1 MQLNLLFYKAAICN
15 TPKNMSLGILANK
28 DKIGNLMILLAERLS
43 PLYHTKFIKLL
54 YLIDETAVKDD
65 GIPVTWLDY
74 KVWQYGPVAPETYF
88 IKDDD
93 HLFAKYIH
101 TKKSENGT
109 LIVPVSQFNENSF
122 SEYELEIID
131 QVISKYGNLS
141 SEDLVQ
147 LTHEKN
153 SLWTKTKHENDLD
166 FEQSIANVSDISLD
180 FKRLIAND
188 KQKLSNYE
196 GAYEM
201 LCFNIPS
208 ERSANKE
215 CIR

>member
-1 MQLNLLFYKAAICN
+1 
-15 TPKNMSLGILANK
+15 MSLGILANK

-88 IKDDD
+88 IQAND
-93 HLFAKYIH
+93 HLFVKYIH
-101 TKKSENGT
+101 TKKLENGT
-109 LIVPVSQFNENSF
+109 LIVPATQFCEDSF
-122 SEYELEIID
+122 SEYELDIID
-131 QVISKYGNLS
+131 KVISKYGSLS

-147 LTHEKN
+147 LTHEQD
-153 SLWTKTKHENDLD
+153 SLWTKTKLENDLD
-166 FEQSIANVSDISLD
+166 FEQSIANISNISID
-180 FKRLIAND
+180 FKQLIADD

-201 LCFNIPS
+201 VCFNVPS
-208 ERSANKE
+208 EHSINKE

>member
-1 MQLNLLFYKAAICN
+1 
-15 TPKNMSLGILANK
+15 MSLGILANK

-101 TKKSENGT
+101 TKKTESGT
-109 LIVPVSQFNENSF
+109 LIVPAAPFDENSF
-122 SEYELEIID
+122 SEYELD
-131 QVISKYGNLS
+131 LVNQVISKYGLLS
-141 SEDLVQ
+141 AEDLVQ
-147 LTHEKN
+147 LTHEQN
-153 SLWTKTKHENDLD
+153 SLWTKTKLENDLD
-166 FEQSIANVSDISLD
+166 FENSIANVSDISLD
-180 FKRLIAND
+180 LKRLIIND
-188 KQKLSNYE
+188 ELKLSNYE

-201 LCFNIPS
+201 LCFSLPS
-208 ERSANKE
+208 EHAASKQ

>member
-1 MQLNLLFYKAAICN
+1 
-15 TPKNMSLGILANK
+15 MSLGILANK

-109 LIVPVSQFNENSF
+109 LIVPATQFNESSF

-131 QVISKYGNLS
+131 RVILNYGSLS
-141 SEDLVQ
+141 SEDLVL
-147 LTHEKN
+147 LTHEKD
-153 SLWTKTKHENDLD
+153 SLWTKTKLENDLD

-180 FKRLIAND
+180 LKRLIADD

-201 LCFNIPS
+201 LCFNLPS
-208 ERSANKE
+208 NPSSYKE
-215 CIR
+215 CIK

>member
-1 MQLNLLFYKAAICN
+1 
-15 TPKNMSLGILANK
+15 MSLGILANK

-88 IKDDD
+88 IQSDDQ
-93 HLFAKYIH
+93 LFSKYIH
-101 TKKSENGT
+101 TKKMENGT
-109 LIVPVSQFNENSF
+109 LIVPATQFCENSF
-122 SEYELEIID
+122 SEYELEIIYK
-131 QVISKYGNLS
+131 VISKYGSLS

-147 LTHEKN
+147 LTHEQD
-153 SLWTKTKHENDLD
+153 SLWTKTKLENDLD
-166 FEQSIANVSDISLD
+166 FEQSIANISNISID
-180 FKRLIAND
+180 FKQLIAGD

-201 LCFNIPS
+201 LCFNVPS
-208 ERSANKE
+208 EHSVNKE

>member
-1 MQLNLLFYKAAICN
+1 
-15 TPKNMSLGILANK
+15 MSLGILANK
-28 DKIGNLMILLAERLS
+28 DKIGNLMILLAGTLS
-43 PLYHTKFIKLL
+43 PLYHTKLIKLL

-88 IKDDD
+88 IKDND

-109 LIVPVSQFNENSF
+109 LIVPVSPFNENSF
-122 SEYELEIID
+122 SEYELEIIN
-131 QVISKYGNLS
+131 QVISKYGSLS

-153 SLWTKTKHENDLD
+153 SLWYKTKLENDLD
-166 FEQSIANVSDISLD
+166 FENSIANVSDISIDL
-180 FKRLIAND
+180 KRLVAND
-188 KQKLSNYE
+188 EQKLSKYE

-201 LCFNIPS
+201 LCFNLPS
-208 ERSANKE
+208 ERSTYEE